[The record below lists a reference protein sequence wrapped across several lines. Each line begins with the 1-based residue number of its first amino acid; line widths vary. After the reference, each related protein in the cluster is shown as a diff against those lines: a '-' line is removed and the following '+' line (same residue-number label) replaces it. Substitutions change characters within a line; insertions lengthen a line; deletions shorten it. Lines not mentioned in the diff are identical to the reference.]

1 MFDFSEFLS
10 GFRKRKQ
17 ERREKAKS
25 DLEKQVKEEK
35 KRIKQEVR
43 MKLLMLSNINTVEPF
58 LFSFVIVFK
67 TSLKN
72 HCQLSWKDE

>member
-1 MFDFSEFLS
+1 MDVFDFSEFLS

-43 MKLLMLSNINTVEPF
+43 IENFNAIKQRNS
-58 LFSFVIVFK
+58 
-67 TSLKN
+67 
-72 HCQLSWKDE
+72 